1 MSIIGGNN
9 GSFNGPIFHEFKKQ
23 ASFFLKE
30 KIKTTRLVL
39 TDVTPAQ
46 LLTEE
51 ATNGNPDEPDA
62 DDLNTIS
69 RAAFEVDDYYRIVEI
84 LHKRLVRFVLGNW
97 RASYK
102 ALIVLEHLLT
112 HGPKRVADEFQCD
125 VDVITEMESFQYID
139 DKGYNWG
146 LNVRNKSGRVLDL
159 LEKGPRLKQEKDK
172 ASKIIRAIQGFGS
185 FCLET
190 PSDKEILQ
198 ECDSEF
204 KKQAS
209 FFLKEKIKTARLAL
223 TDVTP
228 AQLLT
233 KEATNGNPGVPNAY
247 NLNTI
252 SRAAFIAD
260 DYCRIVEI
268 LHKRLARFVL
278 GNWRASYK
286 ALIVLEHLLTHGPE
300 RVADE
305 FQRDIDVI
313 AEMESFQHIDDKGYN
328 WGLNMRNKS
337 ERVLDL
343 LEKGPFLEQ
352 ERDKARKITSKIQGF
367 GSFCLKTSSEPE
379 ILQECNSEFK
389 KEASFF
395 LEEKIKTARLAL
407 TDVTPAQ
414 LLTEEATNGNP
425 GEPDAHK
432 LNTISM
438 AAFEVDGYYRIVE
451 IIHKRLVRFVL
462 ENWRASYKALIVLE
476 HLLTHGPE
484 SVADEF
490 ERDIDV
496 IKEMERFQHIDDKG
510 YNWGLSVR
518 KKSERVLN
526 LLEKGP
532 ILKQERDKARKIT
545 RGIQGSDNFCLETS
559 SSKQEILQEC
569 NSNFKKQASFFIKE
583 KIKTA
588 RLALTDVTPA
598 QLLAEEATNGS
609 PGGPDAHNLKT
620 ITSAAFEVDD
630 YYRIVDILHKRLVS
644 FTLGNWRASYKA
656 LMVLEHLLTHG
667 PERVA
672 EEFQCDIDVITKME
686 SFQHIDDKG
695 YNWGLNVKKKS
706 RTVLDIL
713 EKETLLKQERDEARK
728 ITREIQGF
736 GNLCFETSSEQEILQ
751 ECNLEFK
758 KQSSSFLKE
767 KIKSA
772 RLALTDVTRAQLL
785 TEEATNGKPGGPDAH
800 NLKTISKAAF
810 EGDDYYRIVDILHK
824 RLVSFVL
831 GNWRASYK
839 ALIVLE
845 HLLTHGPERVADE
858 FQCDLDVITEM
869 KSFQHTDDKGYNWG
883 LNVRKKSERV
893 LNLLEKGPLLKQ
905 EREIQG
911 FGSSGVKSSSEQEIP
926 QECNPELTHH
936 KNQNETTVIE
946 TKTEKPVII
955 PTNPKMEKKLS
966 IKSSSTSLEY
976 SKQNVVPDELNEGIC
991 DSKPLLAGQKNEPVI
1006 KTPMALN
1013 RKCDPIVYEVIC
1025 WW

>member
-1 MSIIGGNN
+1 
-9 GSFNGPIFHEFKKQ
+9 
-23 ASFFLKE
+23 
-30 KIKTTRLVL
+30 
-39 TDVTPAQ
+39 
-46 LLTEE
+46 
-51 ATNGNPDEPDA
+51 
-62 DDLNTIS
+62 
-69 RAAFEVDDYYRIVEI
+69 
-84 LHKRLVRFVLGNW
+84 
-97 RASYK
+97 
-102 ALIVLEHLLT
+102 
-112 HGPKRVADEFQCD
+112 
-125 VDVITEMESFQYID
+125 
-139 DKGYNWG
+139 
-146 LNVRNKSGRVLDL
+146 
-159 LEKGPRLKQEKDK
+159 
-172 ASKIIRAIQGFGS
+172 
-185 FCLET
+185 
-190 PSDKEILQ
+190 
-198 ECDSEF
+198 
-204 KKQAS
+204 
-209 FFLKEKIKTARLAL
+209 
-223 TDVTP
+223 
-228 AQLLT
+228 
-233 KEATNGNPGVPNAY
+233 
-247 NLNTI
+247 
-252 SRAAFIAD
+252 
-260 DYCRIVEI
+260 
-268 LHKRLARFVL
+268 
-278 GNWRASYK
+278 
-286 ALIVLEHLLTHGPE
+286 
-300 RVADE
+300 
-305 FQRDIDVI
+305 
-313 AEMESFQHIDDKGYN
+313 
-328 WGLNMRNKS
+328 
-337 ERVLDL
+337 
-343 LEKGPFLEQ
+343 
-352 ERDKARKITSKIQGF
+352 
-367 GSFCLKTSSEPE
+367 
-379 ILQECNSEFK
+379 
-389 KEASFF
+389 
-395 LEEKIKTARLAL
+395 
-407 TDVTPAQ
+407 
-414 LLTEEATNGNP
+414 
-425 GEPDAHK
+425 
-432 LNTISM
+432 
-438 AAFEVDGYYRIVE
+438 
-451 IIHKRLVRFVL
+451 
-462 ENWRASYKALIVLE
+462 
-476 HLLTHGPE
+476 
-484 SVADEF
+484 
-490 ERDIDV
+490 
-496 IKEMERFQHIDDKG
+496 
-510 YNWGLSVR
+510 
-518 KKSERVLN
+518 
-526 LLEKGP
+526 
-532 ILKQERDKARKIT
+532 
-545 RGIQGSDNFCLETS
+545 
-559 SSKQEILQEC
+559 
-569 NSNFKKQASFFIKE
+569 
-583 KIKTA
+583 
-588 RLALTDVTPA
+588 
-598 QLLAEEATNGS
+598 
-609 PGGPDAHNLKT
+609 
-620 ITSAAFEVDD
+620 
-630 YYRIVDILHKRLVS
+630 
-644 FTLGNWRASYKA
+644 
-656 LMVLEHLLTHG
+656 
-667 PERVA
+667 
-672 EEFQCDIDVITKME
+672 ME